1 MKKAI
6 LFGATGFIG
15 SHLLEELLNNPAYE
29 LVTVVVRKEISLT
42 HPKLNILIGD
52 FHSLRELKSEMI
64 ADDVFITLGTTKKNT
79 PDRTEYYQID
89 HDYPILASQIAKENG
104 AKSVLIVT
112 AMGANENASIF
123 YSKMKGEVE
132 RDLIT
137 LDFDHTHIFQPS
149 MILGDRI
156 ENRPSEKIFQK
167 ITKLINPLLGGKMS
181 KYKGIEGKV
190 VAIAMNNAAKNSTEK
205 VKVYQWKEMIDL
217 Q

>member
-15 SHLLEELLNNPAYE
+15 SYLLEELLNNPAYE
-29 LVTVVVRKEISLT
+29 QVTVVVRKKLSRT

-52 FHSLRELKSEMI
+52 FHSLSELKSQMI

-89 HDYPILASQIAKENG
+89 HDYPILASQLAKEKG
-104 AKSVLIVT
+104 AKAVFIVT

-132 RDLIT
+132 RDLIA

-149 MILGDRI
+149 MILGDRK
-156 ENRPSEKIFQK
+156 EKRPSEKIFQK

-190 VAIAMNNAAKNSTEK
+190 VAVAMNNAAKNSSDK
-205 VKVYQWKEMIDL
+205 VKTYQWKEMIEL

>member
-190 VAIAMNNAAKNSTEK
+190 VAIAMKNAAKNSTEK

>member
-15 SHLLEELLNNPAYE
+15 SYLLEELLNNPAYE
-29 LVTVVVRKEISLT
+29 QITVVVRKELGKS
-42 HPKLNILIGD
+42 HPKLKTLIGD
-52 FHSLRELKSEMI
+52 FEALNKLKNEFV

-79 PDRTEYYQID
+79 PNRKEYYQID
-89 HDYPILASQIAKENG
+89 HDYPVLASKLAKEMG

-112 AMGANENASIF
+112 AVGANENSSIF

-132 RDLIT
+132 RDLIA
-137 LDFDHTHIFQPS
+137 LDFQHTHIFQPS
-149 MILGDRI
+149 MILGNRK
-156 ENRPSEKIFQK
+156 ENRPSEKLVQK

-181 KYKGIEGKV
+181 KYKGIEGKEI
-190 VAIAMNNAAKNSTEK
+190 AIAMNNAAQIQTEN
-205 VKVYQWKEMIDL
+205 VKIYHWKEMQEL